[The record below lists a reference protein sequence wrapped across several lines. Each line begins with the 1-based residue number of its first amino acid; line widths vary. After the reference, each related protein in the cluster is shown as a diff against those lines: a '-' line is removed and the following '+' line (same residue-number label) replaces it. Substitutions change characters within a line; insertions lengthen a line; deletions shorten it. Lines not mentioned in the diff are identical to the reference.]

1 MSNSNIVF
9 EMFNDEV
16 SFSDEVKHLAIKID
30 FVQNNAETY
39 INEYFQKV
47 IRDVDLR
54 RELLKAKIDDYSDL
68 LIESLKTTQL
78 NCIKLSKEI
87 NDVTN
92 KIKRSKAV
100 SDEFIQENKKNRDEF
115 LIFKKEFESDLDNYK
130 KLLTNNKLSLSFFE
144 IPIQEVFG
152 ELTAKF
158 ENVIF
163 YVKF

>member
-9 EMFNDEV
+9 EMFDDEI
-16 SFSDEVKHLAIKID
+16 SFSDEVKNLATKID
-30 FVQNNAETY
+30 FIQNNAETY
-39 INEYFQKV
+39 INEYFQNV

-54 RELLKAKIDDYSDL
+54 RELLKAKIDDYSNL
-68 LIESLKTTQL
+68 LIESLKTTEA

-115 LIFKKEFESDLDNYK
+115 LIFKKR
-130 KLLTNNKLSLSFFE
+130 
-144 IPIQEVFG
+144 I
-152 ELTAKF
+152 
-158 ENVIF
+158 
-163 YVKF
+163 